1 MRRRRRIRVILQW
14 SVLGWGQWTVDSG
27 HRDISA
33 TALAGAGGSR
43 NTATDT
49 DTDHES
55 FGPLALACRRAS
67 PSACGPGAPLP
78 QYRPPPTAPTPSAV
92 SSTGADSCARSPS
105 HPAQLPAAR
114 RWLGSPH
121 RPPPPPRPPLGD
133 ETKHKDAPIDR
144 PSGAQR
150 RPPGEEGQGDPPRQG
165 RHHLARE
172 AATGAPGEDPGPLGS
187 QGQTEAGRAVDPR
200 GSHPEEEDCPAPCCR
215 GLEAGS
221 AATQPR
227 CQRC

>member
-1 MRRRRRIRVILQW
+1 MRRRRRIRVIGEPW
-14 SVLGWGQWTVDSG
+14 RVLGWG
-27 HRDISA
+27 HRHISA

-43 NTATDT
+43 NADT
-49 DTDHES
+49 GHES
-55 FGPLALACRRAS
+55 FGPLALAGRRAS
-67 PSACGPGAPLP
+67 PSTCDPGAPVP
-78 QYRPPPTAPTPSAV
+78 QYRPPPIAPAPSAV
-92 SSTGADSCARSPS
+92 SSTGADSSARSPS

-121 RPPPPPRPPLGD
+121 CPTPPPPPPPRPPLGD